1 MKKLKKTTFQCVG
14 VVLTKDENGVG
25 VGAMLIIITRNIF
38 LLCKLKKHF
47 FYYVSYLFT
56 STKKKLLIYK
66 V

>member
-38 LLCKLKKHF
+38 LLCKLKKNIF
-47 FYYVSYLFT
+47 FT
-56 STKKKLLIYK
+56 M
-66 V
+66 